1 MRPRCPQYEEEKS
14 CLQQQKVIQC
24 FVVSTNVNSLKNCKL
39 FILLDLMYDVSVTY
53 HCFYYLYCFIHC
65 DTLYFL
71 TTQSCDCIIFY
82 IHIKDKYIS
91 ILETHITQFTLC

>member
-1 MRPRCPQYEEEKS
+1 
-14 CLQQQKVIQC
+14 
-24 FVVSTNVNSLKNCKL
+24 
-39 FILLDLMYDVSVTY
+39 MYDVSVTY

-91 ILETHITQFTLC
+91 ILETHITQFTLLILIYGFRTVMQSTHS